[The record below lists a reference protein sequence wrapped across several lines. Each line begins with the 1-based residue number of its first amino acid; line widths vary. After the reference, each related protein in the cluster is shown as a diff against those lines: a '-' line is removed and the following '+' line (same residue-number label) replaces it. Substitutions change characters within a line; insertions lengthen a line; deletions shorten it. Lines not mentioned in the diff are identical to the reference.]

1 MSLAYIIL
9 TSLLA
14 VVFFAAGVAKVLRVP
29 PMKDLAR
36 QAKFS
41 VESYVGIGI
50 LEIAA
55 AAALVLGL
63 VYHRLALLAA
73 AAATGL
79 TLLMIGAVIVLLRA
93 GNKPKDCVP
102 ALSLGVLSA
111 VTIWLTVAA

>member
-9 TSLLA
+9 TIVLA
-14 VVFFAAGVAKVLRVP
+14 IVFFGLGVAKALRVP
-29 PMKDLAR
+29 PMRDLAR

-41 VESYVGIGI
+41 VNSYVVIGI

-55 AAALVLGL
+55 AAGLVLGL
-63 VYHRLALLAA
+63 VYHRLAPLAA

-79 TLLMIGAVIVLLRA
+79 TLLMIGAIIVLLRA

-102 ALSLGVLSA
+102 ALSLGALSA
-111 VTIWLTVAA
+111 VTIWLSLAV